1 MSDPRKRRRSRA
13 QLNRVHK
20 VWADLDADQQRDFVT
35 RIEAQALQHRYP
47 QSASPQQISHL
58 ANRLFT
64 GGSNKW
70 RHRVRIRAQAK
81 RGVEAVLGNDER
93 GPVHFAGQILDWI
106 VVELGEEPQSRSGR
120 TLRQLLGAA
129 WLMLC
134 VLMLTNYAQA
144 DRTLVSTKAWS
155 MFYGALGLLYLGLW
169 AMLVIGFVRER
180 RTWATQ

>member
-1 MSDPRKRRRSRA
+1 M
-13 QLNRVHK
+13 
-20 VWADLDADQQRDFVT
+20 
-35 RIEAQALQHRYP
+35 
-47 QSASPQQISHL
+47 
-58 ANRLFT
+58 
-64 GGSNKW
+64 
-70 RHRVRIRAQAK
+70 
-81 RGVEAVLGNDER
+81 
-93 GPVHFAGQILDWI
+93 
-106 VVELGEEPQSRSGR
+106 ELGEEPQSRSGR